1 MSQKPVKQTRAAN
14 SFSDSAVTDRKH
26 GDPGDTRILIDQDG
40 AVCFTGKTIQKTLGF
55 QISKADRPSALDI
68 LDFEDSEQVFHDTG
82 QALFGINSPQDL
94 PFADTFQDG
103 IHTVRTAKDITVDIF
118 FNRIETDK
126 GTFIVGSLV
135 NGKAEESLSEELS
148 GWISQTL
155 PTNQDESSQNSFSDT
170 DMRVFMEISDE
181 ILVCCNKNGTFRN
194 VNQTFYNSLGYSE
207 EQSSTL
213 KFIDII
219 APEDRASVRPFLMQV
234 ANGETAKGQVT
245 NFEARVLRNDDSRRW
260 VKWTQK
266 KYGHHIY
273 FVGRDLTQLKKQRES
288 FERQKHQL
296 SEAQAIGRMGHWIWN
311 LNDHS
316 VEWSD
321 ELYRIFGLTKDS
333 FALNIDNVT
342 KLIHRRDLGR
352 AIQSFQRAMI
362 DKKDFE
368 LELRIKQPEGETR
381 YMRCQGRC
389 KTEND
394 GEVTA
399 LFGILQ
405 DITDRHEYETE
416 LMQAKDSAE
425 RAYATKSQFLANM
438 SHELRTPLNAII
450 GFSEM
455 IQQQLL
461 GPIGTEKYLDYV
473 SGIRES
479 GEHLLDL
486 ITDILDM
493 SKIEA
498 GKYELNLEKIKIHD
512 VLDMALHMIES
523 RALDNNIKLKRTWTK
538 DANSPLIN
546 VDRRAVMQIALN
558 ILSNAVKFSGENG
571 KVTAECL
578 QRDNYIVIKV
588 TDTGIGIPANKINDI
603 LRPFEQ
609 VCNQYS
615 RNHEGSGL
623 GLAITKELVEL
634 HGGNLFLESTV
645 GKGTTVTVRLPIDA
659 EQTRRDILRNN

>member
-1 MSQKPVKQTRAAN
+1 MAQKTAKHAQAAN
-14 SFSDSAVTDRKH
+14 NSIKSKDQKA
-26 GDPGDTRILIDQDG
+26 DPGLTRVLLDG
-40 AVCFTGKTIQKTLGF
+40 DGHICFMGKDLSKKLSYKHKKNTIQ
-55 QISKADRPSALDI
+55 SALDI
-68 LDFEDSEQVFHDTG
+68 FDFEDSEQVFHDTG
-82 QALFGINSPQDL
+82 QALFGLNRNQNLTFS
-94 PFADTFQDG
+94 DTFQDG
-103 IHTVRTAKDITVDIF
+103 THKVRTPQGKALEIF
-118 FNRIETDK
+118 FNRIKTEQ
-126 GTFIVGSLV
+126 GTFIVGNIIDDDSTKSV
-135 NGKAEESLSEELS
+135 VEELT

-155 PTNQDESSQNSFSDT
+155 PTNEDTQENSDLSNEDIQNFLQMTNEVMVS
-170 DMRVFMEISDE
+170 
-181 ILVCCNKNGTFRN
+181 CHKNGSFRN
-194 VNQTFYNSLGYSE
+194 VSKKFYETFGYTQDQLPSL
-207 EQSSTL
+207 Q
-213 KFIDII
+213 FMDII
-219 APEDRASVRPFLMQV
+219 APEDRGTVRPILIQMKNGDIDKDQIVSFETRIV
-234 ANGETAKGQVT
+234 CNNGE
-245 NFEARVLRNDDSRRW
+245 RRW
-260 VKWTQK
+260 VEWRQK
-266 KYGHHIY
+266 KLGSNI
-273 FVGRDLTQLKKQRES
+273 FMVGQDLTRLKQQQAILEN
-288 FERQKHQL
+288 QKYQL
-296 SEAQAIGRMGHWIWN
+296 SEAQAIGRMGHWTWH
-311 LNDHS
+311 LHDHS
-316 VEWSD
+316 VEWSKEIFRILGVD
-321 ELYRIFGLTKDS
+321 EKTYEPK
-333 FALNIDNVT
+333 IDNIT
-342 KLIHRRDLGR
+342 KAIHRRDLGR
-352 AIQSFQRAMI
+352 IVQSFQRSMI

-368 LELRIKQPEGETR
+368 LEFRIKRPEGDTR
-381 YMRCQGRC
+381 YIRCQGRC
-389 KTEND
+389 RMEED
-394 GEVTA
+394 DEVTA
-399 LFGILQ
+399 LFGIMQ

-498 GKYELNLEKIKIHD
+498 GKYELDIEKVKIHD
-512 VLDMALHMIES
+512 VLDMALHMMES
-523 RALDNNIKLKRTWTK
+523 RALDDNIKLVGKWKKETK
-538 DANSPLIN
+538 SPVIK

-558 ILSNAVKFSGENG
+558 IISNAVKFSDKDG

-578 QRDNYIVIKV
+578 ERDNYIAIKV

-634 HGGNLFLESTV
+634 HGGNLFIESAM
-645 GKGTTVTVRLPIDA
+645 GKGTTVTIRLPIDA
-659 EQTRRDILRNN
+659 NKTRQDIQRA